1 MARLVR
7 VGATIIA
14 ATTYR
19 RGEGREGREAEA
31 ARRRRG
37 GGDVARRREY
47 YKQRRDS
54 HALKLLNRPN
64 FF

>member
-1 MARLVR
+1 MAYDGFR
-7 VGATIIA
+7 
-14 ATTYR
+14 R